1 MHGVSFDNGN
11 DIFLGQYYFFKK
23 WGDKENLFVEFYIV
37 SLIEY
42 KVIKIIMEQLNVS
55 MDECVPEADVIDDL
69 GSDSLDIVELVMAM
83 EENFDIEIGDDEL
96 KRIRTIQDVFD
107 FIADSMSEREKWGY
121 KPKKVKFIGY

>member
-1 MHGVSFDNGN
+1 MQVRV
-11 DIFLGQYYFFKK
+11 L
-23 WGDKENLFVEFYIV
+23 
-37 SLIEY
+37 
-42 KVIKIIMEQLNVS
+42 
-55 MDECVPEADVIDDL
+55 DECVSNRRHDDL